1 MGNRTKRMKIAI
13 TDVETTGL
21 DCNFHEIIEIG
32 AVIFDS
38 ETFEIIEEINIK
50 VSPQFPERI
59 DPKAQEV
66 NGYNGKDWANSPSL
80 LEAMELY
87 QLKTEGC
94 MFSAHNMIFDYGF
107 IQTAFKKVGL
117 EDKFLRH
124 KIDLLTLAWA
134 KIPHNDM
141 RGWSLKKVCEQ
152 LDIEPEPD
160 VHRAVNGATAGYNVY
175 KKLMEKYE

>member
-1 MGNRTKRMKIAI
+1 MKIAI

-38 ETFEIIEEINIK
+38 ETFEIEEEINIK
-50 VSPQFPERI
+50 VSPQFPDRI
-59 DPKAQEV
+59 DPAAQAV
-66 NGYNGKDWANSPSL
+66 NGYNEKDWLYSPSL
-80 LEAMELY
+80 LEAMEFY
-87 QLKTEGC
+87 QLKTDGC

-107 IQTAFKKVGL
+107 IQAAFKKVGL

-134 KIPHNDM
+134 KIPHHKM
-141 RGWSLKKVCEQ
+141 RGWSLKKVCEA
-152 LDIEPEPD
+152 LDIAPEPD
-160 VHRAVNGATAGYNVY
+160 IHRAVNGAMSGYLIY
-175 KKLMEKYE
+175 KKLMQ